1 MRNLEVDT
9 YIDPELRRRLMSH
22 KTLRDLIEVRR
33 MIEVEAAGLAAQRA
47 TKAHLHTLEKDVQRL
62 ADLLHLK
69 EEIPEDIGFHLTV
82 LQAADNSVLAT
93 LSKVIEEFYAVDG
106 QPPND
111 RDVAHHRAIYEAIHD
126 GDAERARDAMAQHL
140 RFVEDSLFRLKD
152 SQSDGREPES
162 S

>member
-1 MRNLEVDT
+1 
-9 YIDPELRRRLMSH
+9 MSH

-33 MIEVEAAGLAAQRA
+33 MIEIEAAGLAAQRA

-62 ADLLHLK
+62 ADSLHLK

-106 QPPND
+106 QPPNG
-111 RDVAHHRAIYEAIHD
+111 RDVAQHRAIYEAIRD

-140 RFVEDSLFRLKD
+140 RFVEDSLFRLID
-152 SQSDGREPES
+152 SQSDGRERES